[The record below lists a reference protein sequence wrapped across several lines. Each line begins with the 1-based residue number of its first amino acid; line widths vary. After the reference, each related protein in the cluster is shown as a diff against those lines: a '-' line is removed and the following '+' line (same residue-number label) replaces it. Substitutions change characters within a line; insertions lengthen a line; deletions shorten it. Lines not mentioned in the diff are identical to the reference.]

1 MHAGQQHRV
10 EHGYQRCPGAPG
22 SAGIDD
28 EHLCPWVHDGVH
40 PGECSNLHGA
50 MSPLGPHPGG
60 PTTIP
65 VTRRHRNPVT
75 TDSFWSRKSRGY
87 TETQERC
94 HPGVLPRRPRTS
106 ITGFQFEP
114 ADRTPKHASERA
126 RGRHSPHVRKPGTP
140 LGPSTD
146 FRMSTRYLPASRM
159 RSRGID
165 RWV

>member
-40 PGECSNLHGA
+40 PGECSDLHGA

-60 PTTIP
+60 STTIP

-94 HPGVLPRRPRTS
+94 HPGVIPEGPRALLEFLCS
-106 ITGFQFEP
+106 
-114 ADRTPKHASERA
+114 
-126 RGRHSPHVRKPGTP
+126 SPLHDHPSH
-140 LGPSTD
+140 GPNH
-146 FRMSTRYLPASRM
+146 YLYQPP
-159 RSRGID
+159 RGISLTSEN
-165 RWV
+165 RERLSGRPSIST